1 MKITI
6 VFINFLICQIV
17 LLTHRMQFWKPCLK
31 FFSRSPKGFC
41 SKSEKKQKSIFFQ
54 KFSKNFISDWLNT
67 PLKTLPKNFGQKP
80 ENVLL
85 RIRNLIKRN
94 KSEKVY
100 FLKMLPPTVTIQ
112 FRKPCRNFFCQTSEN
127 FLLKIGIYFDKNN
140 LKKHL
145 PEVSFWQ
152 VEYSLD
158 KTAGNVPAKWPQKIC
173 QISKVIQKDELFR
186 KKISANCSSRQV
198 DCSFDG
204 SAKNFFE

>member
-1 MKITI
+1 
-6 VFINFLICQIV
+6 
-17 LLTHRMQFWKPCLK
+17 MQFWKPCLK

-127 FLLKIGIYFDKNN
+127 FLLKIGIYFDKNI

-158 KTAGNVPAKWPQKIC
+158 KTAGHVPAKWPQKIC
-173 QISKVIQKDELFR
+173 QISKLIQKDEIFR

-198 DCSFDG
+198 DCSFDD